1 MKLVIL
7 NFNKNKFQIPI
18 LKQADQLEFKNWEFK
33 IWEFATVFCL
43 MSCFLLGCDTIY
55 KNNSNPLS
63 IKADSSMSQSLRVE
77 GVLAVF
83 PSLKEVHINTKNSK
97 ILKEEI
103 LVLIFHDKKELL
115 AFRNKISRESN
126 QSMETVKSKIDT
138 QKENYAMIP
147 ATSTSPYVLSLS
159 NITVFKEGLWIV
171 FYSETSQD
179 IETFL
184 EFKRIGV
191 NEIPKTSIIPI

>member
-1 MKLVIL
+1 MKLFFV
-7 NFNKNKFQIPI
+7 F
-18 LKQADQLEFKNWEFK
+18 
-33 IWEFATVFCL
+33 VFCL
-43 MSCFLLGCDTIY
+43 ICCCFPGCDTIY
-55 KNNSNPLS
+55 KNKSNPLS
-63 IKADSSMSQSLRVE
+63 LKADSSLSESLRVE

-83 PSLKEVHINTKNSK
+83 PSFKKVHINSKNDK
-97 ILKEEI
+97 TLRGEI
-103 LVLIFHDKKELL
+103 LVLIFHDKSELL

-126 QSMETVKSKIDT
+126 QSIETVKSKIDT
-138 QKENYAMIP
+138 PKENYAVVP
-147 ATSTSPYVLSLS
+147 ATRTSPYVLSLS

-179 IETFL
+179 IEIFL